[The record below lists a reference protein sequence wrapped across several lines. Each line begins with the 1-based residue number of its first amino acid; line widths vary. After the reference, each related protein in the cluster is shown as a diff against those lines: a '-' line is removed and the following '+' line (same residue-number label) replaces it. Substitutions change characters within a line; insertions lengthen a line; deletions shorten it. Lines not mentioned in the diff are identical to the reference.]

1 MRRFDH
7 LSYSSFS
14 KLLQS
19 FVKGSKRKR
28 TNLEDDS
35 ENWRVAKKR
44 TEPAGTE
51 TELSPLPIQHSPN
64 PGPGWAASTVST
76 EPTEPQDL
84 LKCRNFLA
92 SLLRLASKQPG
103 ARAEKVRELVQG
115 LIENKM
121 ELEVFTA
128 AVLKELNWRPSLGL
142 PSFLKKS
149 LPALRRSLA
158 SRELTLEGVTAPREG
173 SGKQLLSA
181 NIRSIIFD
189 YSSDEDSG

>member
-1 MRRFDH
+1 M
-7 LSYSSFS
+7 
-14 KLLQS
+14 
-19 FVKGSKRKR
+19 KRKR

-35 ENWRVAKKR
+35 ENFRLAKKR
-44 TEPAGTE
+44 KEPAGTE

-64 PGPGWAASTVST
+64 AVPEGIGGSASTVPT

-84 LKCRNFLA
+84 LRCRNFLA

-115 LIENKM
+115 LIEDKM
-121 ELEVFTA
+121 ELEVFTS

-142 PSFLKKS
+142 PSFLKNS

-158 SRELTLEGVTAPREG
+158 SREMTLEGVTAPSGG
-173 SGKQLLSA
+173 SGRQLLSA